1 MIHTAL
7 QRGQPMKSEFPVE
20 YIKLQGVARDIADCA
35 LLVYYA
41 TDSAAQE
48 RHYAELMIHIK
59 RIKELMED
67 LQCPK

>member
-1 MIHTAL
+1 
-7 QRGQPMKSEFPVE
+7 MKSEFPIE

-41 TDSAAQE
+41 TDQSAQE
-48 RHYAELMIHIK
+48 RHYAELMVHIK

-67 LQCPK
+67 LKCPK

>member
-1 MIHTAL
+1 
-7 QRGQPMKSEFPVE
+7 MKSEFPVE

-41 TDSAAQE
+41 TDQAAQE
-48 RHYAELMIHIK
+48 RHYAELMVHIN

-67 LQCPK
+67 LKCPT

>member
-1 MIHTAL
+1 
-7 QRGQPMKSEFPVE
+7 MKSEFPIE

-41 TDSAAQE
+41 TDQAAQE
-48 RHYAELMIHIK
+48 RHYAELMVHIK

-67 LQCPK
+67 LKCPT